1 MAIDLFA
8 EEKPKPCVYVADL
21 HIKVII
27 PSRSKKNPPEIR
39 EIKLEK
45 HPFILDDKH
54 NLATEK
60 QKQRVCR
67 AVYDRFIHK
76 GEFDK
81 IIFQVGHPTNVKF
94 LSKVSYNFDYN
105 ID

>member
-8 EEKPKPCVYVADL
+8 EEKPQPCVYVADL
-21 HIKVII
+21 HIKVIT

-76 GEFDK
+76 GEIDK

>member
-1 MAIDLFA
+1 MEIDLFA
-8 EEKPKPCVYVADL
+8 KEKPQPFVYVAD
-21 HIKVII
+21 IVVRVII

-45 HPFILDDKH
+45 HPLVLDDKH

-60 QKQRVCR
+60 QKQRLCK

-76 GEFDK
+76 GDLNTIRFE
-81 IIFQVGHPTNVKF
+81 VGNPTNVKL

-105 ID
+105 ND

>member
-1 MAIDLFA
+1 MEIDLFA
-8 EEKPKPCVYVADL
+8 EQKPQPCVYVADIV
-21 HIKVII
+21 IKVII

-39 EIKLEK
+39 EIRLEK
-45 HPFILDDKH
+45 HPFILDEKH

-60 QKQRVCR
+60 QKKRVCK

-76 GEFDK
+76 GEFSQ
-81 IIFQVGHPTNVKF
+81 IRFEVGHPTNVKF

-105 ID
+105 LD